1 MSLLRA
7 ILPLSLLALAAPSLA
22 QAAEPDSSPF
32 ADRDRFVDVGTG
44 GKVRLRDCQVRVNK
58 TFQAPL
64 PRRARPNNVN
74 RNVTRKYYIF
84 QAHDVEFDAGNKL
97 VCRDGNDDCIIS
109 KVSHQATGP
118 YDTTSVNEVANVDKG
133 WVREAV
139 GFGTGTGAHRCTPFT
154 LPGTDDYTWQ
164 WKGHNVDSTA
174 RVSMSPNSPA
184 AHFRDNGTGSSERY
198 GICRVVANGG
208 TFLGTVREETVNK
221 VHFWNS
227 SQFRFRI
234 RRFAGGHSQDR
245 QVCAVESRGLVR
257 HFHNFQYLTASI
269 AESKW
274 KSPGSNNSLP
284 ANAFQAGTLD
294 GEIVYACLKTETQQI
309 GSTTRRYRSA
319 GWWKEG
325 ENTCHARNGKGSG
338 STSTF
343 KILTN

>member
-7 ILPLSLLALAAPSLA
+7 TVSLSLLTLAAPSLA
-22 QAAEPDSSPF
+22 SASAPDSSPF

-44 GKVRLRDCQVRVNK
+44 GRVRLNDCQVRVNK

-64 PRRARPNNVN
+64 PARARPSNVN

-84 QAHDVEFDAGNKL
+84 QAHDVEFNSGNTL
-97 VCRDGNDDCIIS
+97 VCRDSSDDCIIA

-118 YDTTSVNEVANVDKG
+118 FETERVSTVTNVDKG

-154 LPGTDDYTWQ
+154 LPGTDAYAWQ
-164 WKGHNVDSTA
+164 WKGHSVNSTA
-174 RVSMSPNSPA
+174 RVSMSPTSPA
-184 AHFRDNGTGSSERY
+184 SHFRDTGTGSSERY
-198 GICRVVANGG
+198 GICRVIANGG
-208 TFLGTVREETVNK
+208 TFLGTVREESVNK
-221 VHFWNS
+221 VFFWKS

-234 RRFAGGHSQDR
+234 LRFAGGHAQDR
-245 QVCAVESRGLVR
+245 QVCAVESRGRTLN
-257 HFHNFQYLTASI
+257 FHNFQYLTASI

-274 KSPGSNNSLP
+274 KSPGSNNSVP

-294 GEIVYACLKTETQQI
+294 GEIVYACLKTETRQI

-319 GWWKEG
+319 GWWKAG
-325 ENTCHARNGKGSG
+325 ESTCHARNSKGTG